1 MEKKMEKFTGGK
13 CVVCS
18 GEIVE
23 VIVDEWDDL
32 NERFQEVSKG
42 FYCKKCGLKY
52 AFVPKGIEEKEKC
65 VVCGKETQY
74 FRNTPIDKREHYVEG
89 VGQVCEEC
97 AIE

>member
-1 MEKKMEKFTGGK
+1 MNKEIEEKEEK
-13 CVVCS
+13 
-18 GEIVE
+18 
-23 VIVDEWDDL
+23 
-32 NERFQEVSKG
+32 
-42 FYCKKCGLKY
+42 
-52 AFVPKGIEEKEKC
+52 EEKEKC